1 MLCVHTSRHLLRK
14 SATRIGETLARIF
27 FWGRHCEPL
36 QLTVALVALRDDFG
50 SDGATRLLSKARR
63 EGDRRVMRFLGAEDK
78 EALVRMEAAWRWMVQ
93 VEALDRQRLHQEQN
107 NARERPKASL

>member
-1 MLCVHTSRHLLRK
+1 
-14 SATRIGETLARIF
+14 
-27 FWGRHCEPL
+27 
-36 QLTVALVALRDDFG
+36 
-50 SDGATRLLSKARR
+50 
-63 EGDRRVMRFLGAEDK
+63 MRFLGAEDK